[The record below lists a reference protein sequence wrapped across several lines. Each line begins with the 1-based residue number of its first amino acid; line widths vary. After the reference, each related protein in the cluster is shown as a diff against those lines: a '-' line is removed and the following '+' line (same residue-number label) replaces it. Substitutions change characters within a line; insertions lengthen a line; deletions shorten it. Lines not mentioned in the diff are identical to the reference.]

1 MQTLDID
8 LPDGWTLVPAPRTYG
23 PLLDLDE
30 LARVL
35 HRDRETIKADRC
47 RAPQRVPP
55 AYKIPGT
62 KEPLWLLDEVLEWLR
77 QHPEHA
83 TAPVK
88 PGRPTRPSRFIA
100 RNSSRRSSLTSG
112 MCHEW
117 GHYS

>member
-88 PGRPTRPSRFIA
+88 PGRPTKAEQIHRQKFQQAQQLDVGDVP
-100 RNSSRRSSLTSG
+100 
-112 MCHEW
+112 
-117 GHYS
+117 